1 MQYYL
6 RTIVEARNLW
16 IHHNVPVQFNE
27 LKLFLIAAF
36 VLTIFVFVHK
46 PYAFSRVTLQ
56 NLLSNNKSLQ
66 GAAQYNPISQGAAA
80 FLRHSHNRK

>member
-1 MQYYL
+1 LLGQIDFSMQYYL

-56 NLLSNNKSLQ
+56 KFAIKQ
-66 GAAQYNPISQGAAA
+66 
-80 FLRHSHNRK
+80 